1 VMITPSPAAPLADT
15 DAPVVQKSQ
24 SVAASSKYDTIR
36 RRATRELTDHDS
48 YEMSPLALPSLPT
61 ERCEVWPEE

>member
-1 VMITPSPAAPLADT
+1 MTNTLSPAAPLADT

-36 RRATRELTDHDS
+36 RRATRELTDYDN
-48 YEMSPLALPSLPT
+48 YEVGPWLSDNPGYSPI
-61 ERCEVWPEE
+61 RDR